1 MHDVIDFIIA
11 KSPMAL
17 VLAVMVSTIA
27 YISSARWKIFVF
39 SVPIPFTCA
48 YLATDIAINATHVAG
63 LLLSSGYHWLI
74 YLAVGRARVPLAAAI
89 PIGAMLYVGA
99 ASSLIYVSESSAL
112 GPIDAWPIGAMLAV
126 GIAYWL
132 VMFRLFQ
139 PRHDGAHR
147 SYAPWWV
154 KGPLIY
160 ILALV
165 IYSLTGLLGGAVT
178 TFPYAGVFTSYEM
191 RKSLR
196 TLAGQYSLNLV
207 AFMAMLGAMWVTE
220 RYLLP
225 EAWRHAAI
233 LVGLP
238 TSVGT
243 LALLYAAGLGR
254 PMGQAPAPAA
264 ESTAA

>member
-1 MHDVIDFIIA
+1 MHEVIDFIIA
-11 KSPMAL
+11 KSPVAL

-27 YISSARWKIFVF
+27 YISSARWKTFVF

-74 YLAVGRARVPLAAAI
+74 YLAVVRWRVPLAAAI
-89 PIGAMLYVGA
+89 PVGAMLYVA
-99 ASSLIYVSESSAL
+99 TASSLIYAAGVSPL
-112 GPIDAWPIGAMLAV
+112 GPIDVWPIGALLAV

-132 VMFRLFQ
+132 VMFRVFE

-147 SYAPWWV
+147 SFAPWWV

-160 ILALV
+160 VLALV

-196 TLAGQYSLNLV
+196 TLAGQYSLNLI
-207 AFMAMLGAMWVTE
+207 AFMAMLAAMWATE
-220 RYLLP
+220 QYLLP

-238 TSVGT
+238 MSVGM
-243 LALLYAAGLGR
+243 LSLLYAVGLGR
-254 PMGQAPAPAA
+254 PLGEPPGDATQPA
-264 ESTAA
+264 